1 MKRIRQWIAAA
12 SFAFIAG
19 GGLVTTVPTTASAA
33 CGQFLTFPTWYEG
46 VIDCA
51 GKQTVTDPQKVTLTI
66 IGNVVEIILQLVGY
80 VSFFFIIYGGF
91 LYMVATGDPS
101 KLAGAK
107 TTILNAVIGLIVAI
121 FAVAAVNFVS
131 GAF

>member
-1 MKRIRQWIAAA
+1 MKRVRQWVAAV
-12 SFAFIAG
+12 SFAFVAG
-19 GGLVTTVPTTASAA
+19 GGLFATVPTAANAA

-46 VIDCA
+46 VINCS
-51 GKQTVTDPQKVTLTI
+51 GKQTVTDPQTVALTI
-66 IGNVVEIILQLVGY
+66 IGNIVEIVLQLVGY

-91 LYMVATGDPS
+91 LYMIATGDPS

-107 TTILNAVIGLIVAI
+107 TTILNAVIGLIIAI
-121 FAVAAVNFVS
+121 FAVTAINFVS

>member
-1 MKRIRQWIAAA
+1 MKRLRQWIAAV
-12 SFAFIAG
+12 SFAFVAG
-19 GGLVTTVPTTASAA
+19 GGLIATVPTPAGAA

-46 VIDCA
+46 VINCK

-66 IGNVVEIILQLVGY
+66 IGNVVEIVLQLVGY

-91 LYMVATGDPS
+91 LYMVATGDSS

-107 TTILNAVIGLIVAI
+107 STILNAVIGLVIAI